1 MSFIN
6 PVFEEILLGQKF
18 KNLHSYLVVFR
29 ANLWEDG
36 AG

>member
-18 KNLHSYLVVFR
+18 KSLHSYLVVV
-29 ANLWEDG
+29 WENG
-36 AG
+36 GG